1 MINREN
7 EMENILNKVKKL
19 LALANDS
26 GASEGERDN
35 ALRMAHGLL
44 AKHNLDMLDLTR
56 HMQVEGREDYMGAG
70 FSMMWCKY
78 ISQSIAKLFFCKYY
92 FGAKINGTKV
102 EHHFVG
108 KSSNATTAALM
119 SEYVIASILSQCRK
133 NWKHNLAPE
142 SRAFATGASDKIRT
156 RVAEMIATAKP
167 EGSES
172 TSLVLVEF
180 YKTEMEANEQYLK
193 SQSVSL
199 VKGKHRQQASV
210 NETAYASGKQFG
222 GTIGLNGQV
231 VQRDQIRIS

>member
-102 EHHFVG
+102 
-108 KSSNATTAALM
+108 
-119 SEYVIASILSQCRK
+119 
-133 NWKHNLAPE
+133 
-142 SRAFATGASDKIRT
+142 
-156 RVAEMIATAKP
+156 
-167 EGSES
+167 
-172 TSLVLVEF
+172 
-180 YKTEMEANEQYLK
+180 
-193 SQSVSL
+193 
-199 VKGKHRQQASV
+199 
-210 NETAYASGKQFG
+210 
-222 GTIGLNGQV
+222 
-231 VQRDQIRIS
+231 